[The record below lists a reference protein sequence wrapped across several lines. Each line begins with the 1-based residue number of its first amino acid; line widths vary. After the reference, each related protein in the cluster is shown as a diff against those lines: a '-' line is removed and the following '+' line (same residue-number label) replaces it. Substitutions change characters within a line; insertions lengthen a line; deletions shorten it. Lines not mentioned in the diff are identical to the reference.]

1 MSSAAWEINYEGE
14 KMIRK
19 FKILSVAAFAVLAV
33 SALGA
38 SGAQASKFT
47 ADAYP
52 TTVTA
57 ESAKGNDVFHTEAG
71 DVECKSHFEGTLA
84 KEASETLTVT
94 AKYTE
99 CQAFGFVSATVE
111 MKTCDYV
118 FHTSGA
124 VDVVCGTEPIKIVA
138 SSCTATVGGQPGLT
152 TVELANGTADVT
164 AKANVTGIA
173 YTVTKDGLFCP
184 FNGTGAK
191 EGATYKQGT
200 AVTVAATNGT
210 TKVDIG

>member
-1 MSSAAWEINYEGE
+1 
-14 KMIRK
+14 MIRK
-19 FKILSVAAFAVLAV
+19 FKILSVAALAVLAV

-47 ADAYP
+47 ASSYP

-71 DVECKSHFEGTLA
+71 DMECKSHLEGTLA
-84 KEASETLTVT
+84 QEASETLTVT

-99 CQAFGFVSATVE
+99 CKAFGFLSATVE

-124 VDVVCGTEPIKIVA
+124 VDVICGTEPIKIVS
-138 SSCTATVGGQPGLT
+138 SSCTSTIGEQKGLT
-152 TVELANGTADVT
+152 TLELANGTADVT
-164 AKANVTGIA
+164 AKANVTGVA
-173 YTVTKDGLFCP
+173 YTVTNDGFACP
-184 FNGTGAK
+184 FEGKGAK
-191 EGATYKQGT
+191 TGATYKQGT
-200 AVTVAATNGT
+200 AVTVASTNGN
-210 TKVDIG
+210 KVDIG